1 MKKLLTD
8 KSGFKKIKNKPSKSE
23 LKEYYDKKYFSQ
35 GKNYFTKYSN
45 EELEYIKN
53 KVNQKFILL
62 NDQLGI
68 KGKKILELGSGE
80 GWILKKFNE
89 NGFDITGIDYS
100 DIGCKNHNPDLL
112 KLLILGDLEEEIL
125 KIKTKFDVIWI
136 ENVLEHVLDPRNLIS
151 NIKLKLK
158 SGGLL
163 AVTVPN
169 DFSITQI
176 NLMIKG
182 KVKKNEF
189 WVAPPDHLSYFD
201 KNSLIK
207 FFEEFNFKLIDLIS
221 DYPID
226 LNLFCELT
234 NYVDN
239 KSIGKSIHKS
249 RIEIENLFSSISDK
263 KTNNLYR
270 CFADMGIGRD
280 LFAIFKKN

>member
-23 LKEYYDKKYFSQ
+23 LKEYYEKKYFSQ
-35 GKNYFTKYSN
+35 GKNYFTKYSK

-100 DIGCKNHNPDLL
+100 DIGCKNHNPDQL

-176 NLMIKG
+176 NLINKG